1 MDTLCLSFKRRCRD
15 DTTLSCALLAADRGQ
30 GKSLRPSETTRRRG
44 MTLGL
49 YFNGLIEGGQVERF
63 DTGLKRVHDVGSEE
77 ISLRM

>member
-1 MDTLCLSFKRRCRD
+1 
-15 DTTLSCALLAADRGQ
+15 
-30 GKSLRPSETTRRRG
+30 